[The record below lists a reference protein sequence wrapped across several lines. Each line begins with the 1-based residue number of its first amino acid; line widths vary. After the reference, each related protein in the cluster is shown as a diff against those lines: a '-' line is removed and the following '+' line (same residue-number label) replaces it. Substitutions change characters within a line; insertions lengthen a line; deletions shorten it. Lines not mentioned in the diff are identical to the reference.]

1 MLGIA
6 SSESGAG
13 AEPLGRASFLSLSTI
28 QTAVL
33 VILAHADQLKRG
45 NLNGGK
51 IRFSLPLPWARR
63 CRWRDDTARHEPF
76 AGRCGRPQARRSA
89 ESEDYARGHRNR

>member
-6 SSESGAG
+6 SSESCAG
-13 AEPLGRASFLSLSTI
+13 AEPDGRASFLSLSTI

-33 VILAHADQLKRG
+33 LGVILAQADRLKRG

-51 IRFSLPLPWARR
+51 IRFCLQPPWARR
-63 CRWRDDTARHEPF
+63 CRLRDDTARREQF
-76 AGRCGRPQARRSA
+76 AARCGRRQGRRSA
-89 ESEDYARGHRNR
+89 ESEDYARGH